1 MSINK
6 FMKVYTFGDSFTY
19 GEELDDPCTQSWP
32 ALVANNLDKQLINR
46 SLPGCSNQYIVKK
59 VMSEVANLTHS
70 DEQLFLIAWTS
81 CGRMEFADDDGVF
94 DIWPGTQRRWRIPVP
109 YRETLMKY
117 ITVHNNVE
125 HQYRNWL
132 RQCILLQDFLVNRN
146 IQYRFITAFDNHI
159 LNQKYWDT
167 ADPYNRLLDT
177 KKFIGWPDVSLMEIM
192 GDCAKG
198 DRGHP
203 LEEGHKRISDY
214 VTDSFLQDCC

>member
-1 MSINK
+1 
-6 FMKVYTFGDSFTY
+6 MKLYTFGDSFTY
-19 GEELDDPCTQSWP
+19 GEELDNPRTQSWP

-59 VMSEVANLTHS
+59 VMSEVANLTHC
-70 DEQLFLIAWTS
+70 DGQLFLIAWTS
-81 CGRMEFADDDGVF
+81 CGRMEFADNDGVF
-94 DIWPGTQRRWRIPVP
+94 DIWPGTQRRWQIPVP

-146 IQYRFITAFDNHI
+146 IEYRFITAFDNHV

-167 ADPYNRLLDT
+167 ADPYNQLLDT
-177 KKFIGWPDVSLMEIM
+177 KKFIGWPDTSLMEMM

-198 DRGHP
+198 TRGHP
-203 LEEGHKRISDY
+203 LEEGHIRIANTIFDA
-214 VTDSFLQDCC
+214 L

>member
-1 MSINK
+1 
-6 FMKVYTFGDSFTY
+6 MKVYTFGDSFTY

-94 DIWPGTQRRWRIPVP
+94 DIWPGTQRRWQIPVP

-177 KKFIGWPDVSLMEIM
+177 KKFSGWPDVSLMEIM